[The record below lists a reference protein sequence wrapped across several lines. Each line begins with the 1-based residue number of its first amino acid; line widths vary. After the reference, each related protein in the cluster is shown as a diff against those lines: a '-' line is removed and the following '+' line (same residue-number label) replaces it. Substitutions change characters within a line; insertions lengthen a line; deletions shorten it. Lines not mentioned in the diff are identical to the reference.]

1 MGTSMGDLDF
11 QKAKQASLHQRPA
24 HKYCNTRGHH
34 LLRSC
39 RLLSSAGISVTQHL
53 KSLSLL
59 APMTSTQMEP
69 MTPLSGMGT
78 IKVED
83 LKTAHPSSKS
93 SWLAPAFG
101 ITNDKSKLRKKVN
114 LFSADFRLAQVPAAA
129 STANAR
135 PLRSSRDAVSQ
146 VPWSLRKCQLAP
158 TVLPQPS
165 PIAKLSSPCHMVLN
179 FKQLPQ

>member
-1 MGTSMGDLDF
+1 MGTSIRDLDF

-24 HKYCNTRGHH
+24 HEYCNTRGHH

-114 LFSADFRLAQVPAAA
+114 LFVLSRLQAGIGSCSGIDRKRTTIEVQQGCRFSGSLVTKKVPACSHCA
-129 STANAR
+129 STAFSNCQTKF
-135 PLRSSRDAVSQ
+135 SMSHGSQ
-146 VPWSLRKCQLAP
+146 L
-158 TVLPQPS
+158 
-165 PIAKLSSPCHMVLN
+165 
-179 FKQLPQ
+179 

>member
-1 MGTSMGDLDF
+1 MWELVQVTLTSKRLS
-11 QKAKQASLHQRPA
+11 KHL
-24 HKYCNTRGHH
+24 CTRGLHTSTVT
-34 LLRSC
+34 LGATTC
-39 RLLSSAGISVTQHL
+39 CGAEISVTQHL

-78 IKVED
+78 IKVEN

-129 STANAR
+129 STDGKRTTIEVQQGCRFSGSLVTKKVPACSHCASTAF
-135 PLRSSRDAVSQ
+135 SSCQTKFSMSHGSQ
-146 VPWSLRKCQLAP
+146 L
-158 TVLPQPS
+158 
-165 PIAKLSSPCHMVLN
+165 
-179 FKQLPQ
+179 